1 MTDKETILSGI
12 YGALASGMGTPTI
25 NNRRGPA
32 VRMEDESKLDYTL
45 RRSPIVYRNPIYEAI
60 QEQRSLGEERPC

>member
-32 VRMEDESKLDYTL
+32 VRMEDESKL
-45 RRSPIVYRNPIYEAI
+45 
-60 QEQRSLGEERPC
+60 